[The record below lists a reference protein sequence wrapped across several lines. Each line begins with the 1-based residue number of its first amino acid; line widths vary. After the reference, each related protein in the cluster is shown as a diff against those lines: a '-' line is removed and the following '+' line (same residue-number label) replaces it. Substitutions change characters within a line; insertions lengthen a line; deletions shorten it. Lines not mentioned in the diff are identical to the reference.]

1 MNQRSETSSSLF
13 LDTAHGETVSSIVV
27 FRRIHAA
34 TEEEQAVT
42 VILAVRRCTPIV
54 AAAAHAAHVTVDAA
68 DQFLP
73 KCISAEILG
82 TTNASYNK
90 LVFNFQRMGFLQFAF
105 AWHVSTLRFP
115 MKWMSCAAILL
126 VHGNAN
132 KRRNSIFL
140 ILRFFILR
148 RLLL

>member
-13 LDTAHGETVSSIVV
+13 LDTAHGQTVRSIDVV
-27 FRRIHAA
+27 RRIHAA
-34 TEEEQAVT
+34 TVEEQVVT
-42 VILAVRRCTPIV
+42 VRLAVRRCTPIV
-54 AAAAHAAHVTVDAA
+54 AAA
-68 DQFLP
+68 QFFP

-82 TTNASYNK
+82 TTNASYNR